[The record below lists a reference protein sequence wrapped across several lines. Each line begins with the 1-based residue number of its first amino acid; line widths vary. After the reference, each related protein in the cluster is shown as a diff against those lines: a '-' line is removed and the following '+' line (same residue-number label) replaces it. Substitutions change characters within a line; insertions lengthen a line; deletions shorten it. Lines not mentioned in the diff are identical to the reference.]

1 MSRPRLPIDWSTQP
15 LGQEPDGVIAE
26 RVGAS
31 RGTVAYWRKKAGIP
45 AFQQERP
52 TVTNWDAQPLG
63 KVPDA
68 EIARRLGV
76 APTSVRAQREKRKI
90 PPFEPPQVD
99 WDAQPFGE
107 VSDAEIAIRT
117 GCSKN
122 TVGAQR
128 RKRGIL
134 AYRSS
139 SVGRRDAARRAKR
152 AAITRYHGDSDPDLL
167 DDLTEEG
174 RRDYLE
180 PHEAAGLLGGGVDW

>member
-1 MSRPRLPIDWSTQP
+1 MSRPPLPIDWSAQP
-15 LGQEPDGVIAE
+15 LGREPDGAIAE

-31 RGTVAYWRKKAGIP
+31 VATVAYWRKKAGIP
-45 AFQQERP
+45 AFQQKRP
-52 TVTNWDAQPLG
+52 TGTDWDAQPLG

-68 EIARRLGV
+68 EIAQRLGV
-76 APTSVRAQREKRKI
+76 ARSAVTRQRVKRGI
-90 PPFEPPQVD
+90 PPFEVPQVD

-128 RKRGIL
+128 RKRGIP

-139 SVGRRDAARRAKR
+139 SAGRREAARRARR
-152 AAITRYHGDSDPDLL
+152 AAVTRYHGDSDPGLL

-180 PHEAAGLLGGGVDW
+180 QHEASEILGGGLDW